1 LPTRFTSHMAW
12 IALLLTM
19 PARSF
24 AEEEKAPELG
34 WGAEAELSYVQASG
48 NSEANTLGF
57 KARLEHKWE
66 KSTAELKASGLRA
79 SSGDRQRSAVGTEE
93 AFVVEESSSS
103 ELKAENYLL
112 HGRFERRVSERFFW
126 HTGASWERDRF
137 AGIENRTQGVLGVG
151 HTLFDRE
158 RLKLKTTYGATLTH
172 VAEVDES
179 PDADRTFFGAQ
190 LTWALEVGLGK
201 NARYTNTLDFDDN
214 LEEVED
220 FRADMVHGLSASV
233 TSHLAL
239 KVSLQWL
246 YRNQP
251 ALVAVP
257 LSSPEGE
264 ASGEVLVP
272 LEKLDTKLTT
282 ALVMSF

>member
-1 LPTRFTSHMAW
+1 MLSRVAVVGFG
-12 IALLLTM
+12 LLLLSPT
-19 PARSF
+19 PSLAD
-24 AEEEKAPELG
+24 EEDPPELG
-34 WGAEAELSYVQASG
+34 WGAEAKISYVQASG
-48 NSEANTLGF
+48 NSDANTLGL
-57 KARLEHKWE
+57 KARIGRKW
-66 KSTAELKASGLRA
+66 KRSQLELKASGLRA
-79 SSGDRQRSAVGTEE
+79 SSGERERTAVGTEE
-93 AFVVEESSSS
+93 TFVVEERSTS

-112 HGRFERRVSERFFW
+112 NGRLERKVSERFFW
-126 HTGASWERDRF
+126 NVGAAWERDRF
-137 AGIENRTQGVLGVG
+137 AGIDNRTQGVLGVG
-151 HTLFDRE
+151 NTLIDRE

-172 VAEVDES
+172 VVDVDEAAN
-179 PDADRTFFGAQ
+179 ADRTFLGAQ

-201 NARYTNTLDFDDN
+201 NAKYTSTLDLDDN

-246 YRNQP
+246 YRNRP
-251 ALVAVP
+251 ALVEVP
-257 LSSPEGE
+257 LSSPAGE
-264 ASGEVLVP
+264 ASGTVLVP

>member
-1 LPTRFTSHMAW
+1 MLSRVAVVGFG
-12 IALLLTM
+12 LLLLSPT
-19 PARSF
+19 PSLAD
-24 AEEEKAPELG
+24 EEEPPELG
-34 WGAEAELSYVQASG
+34 WGAEAEISYVQASG
-48 NSEANTLGF
+48 NSDANTLGL
-57 KARLEHKWE
+57 KARIGRKW
-66 KSTAELKASGLRA
+66 KMSQLELKASGLRA
-79 SSGDRQRSAVGTEE
+79 SSGERERTAVGTEE
-93 AFVVEESSSS
+93 TFVVEERSTS

-112 HGRFERRVSERFFW
+112 NGRLERKVSERFFW
-126 HTGASWERDRF
+126 NVGATWERDRF
-137 AGIENRTQGVLGVG
+137 AGIDNRTQGVLGVG
-151 HTLFDRE
+151 NTLIDRE

-172 VAEVDES
+172 VVDVDEAAN
-179 PDADRTFFGAQ
+179 ADRTFLGAQ

-201 NARYTNTLDFDDN
+201 NAKYTSTLDLDDN

-246 YRNQP
+246 YRNRP
-251 ALVAVP
+251 ALVEVP
-257 LSSPEGE
+257 LSSPAGE
-264 ASGEVLVP
+264 ASGTVLVP